1 MSKIGQL
8 RTKARTSSQSV
19 MCAPGITLLDSPCF
33 YEEMRPKGEGKL
45 LVLDVIRA
53 LGRRWYVVLIGAIVT
68 AGLTVGAYLTTPP
81 EYNARAL
88 VLLLPSETAVGE
100 GGNPFLTLDG
110 LEQPAGILVA
120 YFSSAPAR
128 EEVKEQS
135 ETAQY
140 VVGIDDSTRG
150 PVIAVDV
157 TDTSNEK
164 ALDTLAFIT
173 DRIPIEL
180 AALQDQVDAPADAVI
195 TSIPLTVDQKA
206 ERSMSGT
213 IRMMIAALV
222 VGIAATCITAF
233 ALDGLIRRRQLR
245 QSGELPKQPERAM
258 KSTASKASKKNKTPK
273 EEDVL
278 PPEASDE
285 QVPVSASAGREP

>member
-1 MSKIGQL
+1 
-8 RTKARTSSQSV
+8 
-19 MCAPGITLLDSPCF
+19 
-33 YEEMRPKGEGKL
+33 MRPKGEGKL